1 MSPTWNFRFL
11 GTVVAT
17 VLSIIL
23 LLPTLL
29 GVKEMRADLKAKG
42 QELPWYLKVLPDEEL
57 NLGLDLRGGLYVEL
71 DVGLTDAQSQELNIL
86 ASDLKRY
93 FLKNELAKNEVHN
106 VGGSYLRV
114 EVPAD
119 KAKSVKNEISSY
131 MSNRYGD
138 GSFKFM
144 DTASELFLAVKSVK
158 ADEVRKKVATVVSQV
173 PGYSKDITSSH
184 GKKYIVLPY
193 KDDAEKTALTAAL
206 TNPEVSALVE
216 VKTVT
221 DVFYVALQNEFFTG
235 LKRTLVEQA
244 ANAVRNRID
253 RFGLSEA
260 SVSRQ
265 GGDRLVVEIPGATA
279 KAAPQG
285 ESAAKGEE
293 QSSED
298 LISLIQ
304 RTGNLEFRLVDKTV
318 DETELERLIAEK
330 TAELKIE
337 TPYEGEALAKINA
350 ALKVQLPENTEI
362 VYELKRDERTKKVV
376 QAMPYLLAKEAK
388 VTGKMLDN
396 AKVEYDTKPYVSMR
410 FNKIG
415 AKAFGDLTSANVG
428 QMLAIVLDDVVM
440 SAPVIRSAITGGE
453 ARIDLNDYSDD
464 VEKEARELVLILRE
478 GALPAKLTVASKNV
492 IGPSLGQDSIDA
504 GLKSVFISSIAV
516 ILFMLLYYRLS
527 GAVANV
533 ALILNMVFLFAILCL
548 FQASVTL
555 PGLAGI
561 ALTVGMAVD
570 ANVIIFERMRE
581 EKFLGHAVHEVVES
595 GYSNAMS
602 AIIDG
607 NITTFIAGVVLFQYG
622 TGPIKGFAT
631 TLMIGI
637 ATTMFSAII
646 VTKVVFEWLVNA
658 KKVKA
663 LGI

>member
-1 MSPTWNFRFL
+1 MSPTWSFRFF
-11 GTVVAT
+11 GTVIAT

-23 LLPTLL
+23 LLPTFL

-42 QELPWYLKVLPDEEL
+42 QELPWYLKALPDDEL

-71 DVGLTDAQSQELNIL
+71 DVGLADAQSQELNIL

-93 FLKNELAKNEVHN
+93 FLKGELAKNDVQN
-106 VGGSYLRV
+106 VNGSYLRV

-119 KAKSVKNEISSY
+119 QAKSVKNEIASY
-131 MSNRYGD
+131 MKSRYGE
-138 GSFKFM
+138 GSFKFS
-144 DTASELFLAVKSVK
+144 DSADELFLAVKSVN
-158 ADEVRKKVATVVSQV
+158 AAEVRKKVAAAAATV
-173 PGYSKDITSSH
+173 PGYTKEIATSH
-184 GKKYIVLPY
+184 GKKYVVLPY
-193 KDDAEKTALTAAL
+193 QDDAEKAVLTEALSK
-206 TNPEVSALVE
+206 PEVSALVE
-216 VKTVT
+216 VKAVA
-221 DVFYVALQNEFFTG
+221 DVFYVSLQDAFFTG
-235 LKRTLVEQA
+235 LKRSLVEQA

-253 RFGLSEA
+253 RFGLAEA

-265 GGDRLVVEIPGATA
+265 GGDRLVVEVPGAT
-279 KAAPQG
+279 
-285 ESAAKGEE
+285 KGEKTGA
-293 QSSED
+293 D
-298 LISLIQ
+298 DIISLIQ
-304 RTGNLEFRLVDKTV
+304 RTGNLEFRLVDKNL
-318 DETELERLIAEK
+318 DETDLERLIAGK
-330 TAELKIE
+330 VAELKIE
-337 TPYEGEALAKINA
+337 TPFEGAALAKINTT
-350 ALKVQLPENTEI
+350 LKPELPENTEI

-376 QAMPYLLAKEAK
+376 QATPYLLSKEAQ
-388 VTGKMLDN
+388 VTGKMLDI

-410 FNKIG
+410 FNKVG

-428 QMLAIVLDDVVM
+428 SVLAIVLDDVVM

-464 VEKEARELVLILRE
+464 AEKEARELVLILRE

-504 GLKSVFISSIAV
+504 GLKSVLISSVAV

-527 GAVANV
+527 GVVANV
-533 ALILNMVFLFAILCL
+533 ALILNVAFLFAILCL

-561 ALTVGMAVD
+561 ALTIGMAVD

-581 EKFLGHAVHEVVES
+581 EKYLGHAIHEVVES

-637 ATTMFSAII
+637 VTTMFSAII

-658 KKVKA
+658 RKMKA

>member
-1 MSPTWNFRFL
+1 MSPTWSFRFF
-11 GTVVAT
+11 GTVIAT

-23 LLPTLL
+23 LLPTFL

-42 QELPWYLKVLPDEEL
+42 QELPWYLKVLPDDEL

-71 DVGLTDAQSQELNIL
+71 DVGLADAQSQELNIL

-93 FLKNELAKNEVHN
+93 FLKGELAKNEVHN
-106 VGGSYLRV
+106 VGGAYLRV

-119 KAKSVKNEISSY
+119 QAKSVKNEIASY
-131 MSNRYGD
+131 MKSRYGE
-138 GSFKFM
+138 GSFKFANS
-144 DTASELFLAVKSVK
+144 ASELFLAVKSVN
-158 ADEVRKKVATVVSQV
+158 AGEVRKKVAAAVADV
-173 PGYSKDITSSH
+173 PGYAEEITTSH
-184 GKKYIVLPY
+184 GKKYVVLPY
-193 KDDAEKTALTAAL
+193 KDDAEKEALTQAL
-206 TNPEVSALVE
+206 SKPEVSSLVE
-216 VKTVT
+216 VKAVA
-221 DVFYVALQNEFFTG
+221 DVFYVSLQDAFFAG

-253 RFGLSEA
+253 RFGLAEA

-265 GGDRLVVEIPGATA
+265 GSDRLVVEVPGT
-279 KAAPQG
+279 PGG
-285 ESAAKGEE
+285 EAGTT
-293 QSSED
+293 D
-298 LISLIQ
+298 IISLIQ
-304 RTGNLEFRLVDKTV
+304 RTGNLEFRLVDKTL
-318 DETELERLIAEK
+318 DETDLERLIAEK
-330 TAELKIE
+330 AMNLKIE
-337 TPYEGEALAKINA
+337 TPYEGESLAKINT
-350 ALKVQLPENTEI
+350 ALKPELPENTEI
-362 VYELKRDERTKKVV
+362 LYELRRDERTKKVV
-376 QAMPYLLAKEAK
+376 QASPYLLSKEAQ
-388 VTGKMLDN
+388 VTGKMLDI

-428 QMLAIVLDDVVM
+428 SMLAIVLDDVVM

-478 GALPAKLTVASKNV
+478 GALPAKLTLASKNV
-492 IGPSLGQDSIDA
+492 IGPSLGQESIDS
-504 GLKSVFISSIAV
+504 GLNSVLISSVAV

-527 GAVANV
+527 GVVANV
-533 ALILNMVFLFAILCL
+533 ALILNVAFLFAILCL

-561 ALTVGMAVD
+561 ALTIGMAVD

-581 EKFLGHAVHEVVES
+581 EKYLGHAIHEVVES

-637 ATTMFSAII
+637 VTTMFSAII